1 MPDDEAHD
9 LLDELLSY
17 TVRPENVYLHDWQV
31 GDLVL
36 WDNAVLL
43 HHRQPFPDTQNRLLK
58 RMIIG
63 LPRDS
68 HIVPAAVA

>member
-1 MPDDEAHD
+1 MQVSNFDFLPNHRYDTE
-9 LLDELLSY
+9 
-17 TVRPENVYLHDWQV
+17 V

-58 RMIIG
+58 RMIIE

-68 HIVPAAVA
+68 HIVPALVA